1 MTLWSTNIRICSK
14 KFTGLL
20 GAFKASGAVASSLHC
35 EEYVSWHKGQGCDHV
50 TGCVWLLFCQFV
62 FFWIFW
68 CIWGYDLCN
77 CVIYDQWFILGIF
90 RWFCWLN
97 CSLPPLEP
105 GSGSSMFPR
114 RMCRAMRSCTH
125 LSKGATCQHLRSF
138 RTAVMAADSVVSHA
152 MPFFHSICLLPWNA
166 RLPSKDPAYVRTD
179 GSTDAWMHWNFTE
192 DLNVLPNPKKSNCR
206 NFHMSRLV
214 TTTCAFLDLALIFC
228 RSLFPNS

>member
-1 MTLWSTNIRICSK
+1 M
-14 KFTGLL
+14 
-20 GAFKASGAVASSLHC
+20 
-35 EEYVSWHKGQGCDHV
+35 
-50 TGCVWLLFCQFV
+50 

>member
-1 MTLWSTNIRICSK
+1 MTSMIYQHKDLFQKISRASWCVQSLRCSCILPALWRIRVL
-14 KFTGLL
+14 TLT
-20 GAFKASGAVASSLHC
+20 
-35 EEYVSWHKGQGCDHV
+35 EGCDHV
-50 TGCVWLLFCQFV
+50 TDVFDCFFVQFCVLLD
-62 FFWIFW
+62 FW